1 MLFCGMSIGF
11 RGRDGDEVLD
21 EYKKIQSTKV
31 DPGCCCAWG
40 RPTAT
45 WTRSP
50 SGSSALW
57 AWLDPPRRRR
67 PASSTILMPE
77 PTMYWFRLSATS
89 TRSLTNSNSCHRTRR
104 RDLALSHIQ
113 KLLHCAA
120 IDAAQMS
127 SQRGDVRRRV
137 NGATHTTRM
146 TNPIRASTA
155 TTPTIATNSGCI
167 WTDTTGGSSDL
178 PFSTKAAA
186 PQPWSRAPAYHLG
199 DEPLAAG
206 LYPRAE
212 WLWLP
217 ARNAFHGVVYRSR
230 DSGCGSR
237 GVE

>member
-1 MLFCGMSIGF
+1 MSTRRFSRPKSIPALLRLGQTD
-11 RGRDGDEVLD
+11 RDVDTVSERFLSAVGVARSPETVASPIIDHLDARADHVLVSAFGDLD
-21 EYKKIQSTKV
+21 SIV
-31 DPGCCCAWG
+31 DQLEQLP
-40 RPTAT
+40 PHSP
-45 WTRSP
+45 TRSRAEP
-50 SGSSALW
+50 RPKAVALRCYRCSANVF
-57 AWLDPPRRRR
+57 
-67 PASSTILMPE
+67 ST
-77 PTMYWFRLSATS
+77 
-89 TRSLTNSNSCHRTRR
+89 
-104 RDLALSHIQ
+104 
-113 KLLHCAA
+113 
-120 IDAAQMS
+120 
-127 SQRGDVRRRV
+127 GDVRRRV